1 MSLVRMNRHLYGPGK
16 RPVRTKKVSAPKKE
30 WVSTVNDLSV
40 HKATPDELARRHEK
54 HRSQNRVAAQ
64 WELRENASRRR
75 LKNQPASPPGLDK
88 ARLNIIREVFSDQCQ
103 LRDVIARSD
112 KALALVKD
120 LFGDEPRRHTGF
132 PTITMAPDCDSDSE
146 LPVQQRPDPPT
157 QLSLLSQSMMDQQ
170 ALNELEDFEEEYD
183 EEDQDTLEHFSSASE
198 MHRKRSKCRT
208 KPFPRGSKYPDPKLP
223 RTPRGTGDPKDKAAL
238 NATVALQRLKS
249 SQTQP
254 DTSQS
259 TLHVNQVLNPESA
272 STKSGSKGS
281 RGRSRNTT
289 GLNGSGLSSLA
300 GNQSSLEL
308 LQSMLEQV
316 ENELDSLDPQEPSSS
331 EAGHQQR
338 KQGLTGFSVALVSTV
353 GRLASHLRKK
363 EEQSQQEAEKR
374 RKLEEVVKEQRA
386 LIDALTVE
394 SLTMREE
401 TVALQVRFK
410 QQVSELEQRLDTV
423 VLVLGGSDSAV
434 HILDNTAQKGGY
446 HETIHGGIEKCQH
459 VQRQDTIT
467 RAVLLSP
474 PRQRDGLPPA
484 ASYARSHA
492 PPPPYSGSCTATGSQ
507 GSLEDLDISCSPSS
521 YASLPRPTPLLD
533 FLSQDARIEDVVE
546 LTHQN
551 ADIQAQLDQNRP
563 APAGALV
570 SREQSATRLSS
581 TSFLARQASPST
593 GQQHTQQPVC
603 VQRSSTTDIEQK
615 LQELNR
621 QTAEARAKL
630 LELIEQQKQS
640 SSLRVSPVISPVPHH
655 STSIYTAVKG
665 LTPEP
670 FLTIPERNHSP
681 QPTVSGTSSAGRLS
695 PQSLESMEIPSIQ
708 NQVGK
713 VKGEGWFALS
723 AHVK

>member
-1 MSLVRMNRHLYGPGK
+1 SLVRMNRHLYGPGK

-40 HKATPDELARRHEK
+40 HKATPDELARRHER

-75 LKNQPASPPGLDK
+75 MKNQPPSPPGLDK

-146 LPVQQRPDPPT
+146 LPVHQRPDPPT

-170 ALNELEDFEEEYD
+170 ALNELEEFEEEYD

-198 MHRKRSKCRT
+198 MHRKRNKCRT
-208 KPFPRGSKYPDPKLP
+208 KSFPYG
-223 RTPRGTGDPKDKAAL
+223 
-238 NATVALQRLKS
+238 
-249 SQTQP
+249 
-254 DTSQS
+254 

-272 STKSGSKGS
+272 STKSGPKGS

-331 EAGHQQR
+331 EAGHQQW
-338 KQGLTGFSVALVSTV
+338 KQGLTGFSVALVATL
-353 GRLASHLRKK
+353 GRLASHSRKK
-363 EEQSQQEAEKR
+363 VEQSQKEAEKT

-401 TVALQVRFK
+401 TAALQVRFQ
-410 QQVSELEQRLDTV
+410 QQVSELEQRLDAV
-423 VLVLGGSDSAV
+423 VLFLGGSDSAV
-434 HILDNTAQKGGY
+434 HIPDDTAQKGEY
-446 HETIHGGIEKCQH
+446 HETKHGCIEKDQH
-459 VQRQDTIT
+459 VQQQDTIT

-484 ASYARSHA
+484 VSYARSHA
-492 PPPPYSGSCTATGSQ
+492 LPLPYSGSCTPTGSQ
-507 GSLEDLDISCSPSS
+507 GSLEDLDIPCSPSS
-521 YASLPRPTPLLD
+521 FASLPRPTPLLD
-533 FLSQDARIEDVVE
+533 FLSQDAMIGDVVE
-546 LTHQN
+546 LTRQN
-551 ADIQAQLDQNRP
+551 AEIQDKLDQNRP
-563 APAGALV
+563 TPAGASV

-581 TSFLARQASPST
+581 TSFVARQASPST
-593 GQQHTQQPVC
+593 DQQHTQRPVC

-615 LQELNR
+615 LKELNR

-640 SSLRVSPVISPVPHH
+640 SSLRVSPAISPVPHH
-655 STSIYTAVKG
+655 STGMYTAVKG

-670 FLTIPERNHSP
+670 SLTIPERNHSP
-681 QPTVSGTSSAGRLS
+681 QPTVSSAGRLS
-695 PQSLESMEIPSIQ
+695 PQRLDSVEVQSIQ

>member
-1 MSLVRMNRHLYGPGK
+1 MSLVRMNRHLYGQ

-75 LKNQPASPPGLDK
+75 MKNQPPSPPGLDK

-132 PTITMAPDCDSDSE
+132 PTITMAPDCDSDSD

-170 ALNELEDFEEEYD
+170 ALNELEEFEEEYD
-183 EEDQDTLEHFSSASE
+183 EEDLDTLEHFSSASE
-198 MHRKRSKCRT
+198 MHRKRNKCRT
-208 KPFPRGSKYPDPKLP
+208 KSLPCGSKYLDPKLP
-223 RTPRGTGDPKDKAAL
+223 RTPRGTREPKDKSAL

-259 TLHVNQVLNPESA
+259 TLQVDQVLNPESA
-272 STKSGSKGS
+272 STKSGPKGS

-289 GLNGSGLSSLA
+289 GLNGSGLSSLG

-331 EAGHQQR
+331 EAGHQQW

-374 RKLEEVVKEQRA
+374 RKLEEVLKEQRA

-394 SLTMREE
+394 SLTMRDE
-401 TVALQVRFK
+401 TAALQVRFQ
-410 QQVSELEQRLDTV
+410 QQVSELEQRLDAV

-434 HILDNTAQKGGY
+434 HILDDTAQKGGY
-446 HETIHGGIEKCQH
+446 HETVHGCIEKYQH
-459 VQRQDTIT
+459 VQQQDTIT

-484 ASYARSHA
+484 ASYTRSHA
-492 PPPPYSGSCTATGSQ
+492 PPLPYSGSCTATGSQ
-507 GSLEDLDISCSPSS
+507 CSLEDLDIPCSSSS

-533 FLSQDARIEDVVE
+533 FLSQDARIGDVVE
-546 LTHQN
+546 FTHQN
-551 ADIQAQLDQNRP
+551 AEIQAQLDQNRP
-563 APAGALV
+563 TPAGASV
-570 SREQSATRLSS
+570 SREESATRLSS
-581 TSFLARQASPST
+581 TSFVARPASD
-593 GQQHTQQPVC
+593 QQHTQQPVC

-695 PQSLESMEIPSIQ
+695 PQSLESLEIQGIQ
-708 NQVGK
+708 SQVGK